1 MSKFQFS
8 AAVMLGAVLFI
19 SACETAKPTQ
29 EARINKDGENYVVSA
44 PIDGFFSYVL
54 IETQMGKI
62 TPKIVDIDYV
72 LADLASYDVVF
83 VGEAHGHVTNH
94 YIQSKL
100 FSGLHK
106 KSPNIALSMEQFE
119 RRQQNIVDQYLASEI
134 GEESLVFDGKA
145 WPHYRSSYRPLVE
158 YAKHNNLP
166 VIAAE
171 IPSNLVSCIS
181 EKGPEFLSS
190 LPDEARSWVA
200 EDLDLEDG
208 AYKDKFYRFMD
219 GAAGHSIA
227 GNQSDEELARKKL
240 NRYAA
245 QVSRDD
251 TMAESI
257 AKHISD
263 NPGRKVFHITGSFHS
278 AEMLGT
284 PERVLSRLPDLK
296 IANIHPILV
305 NDPKNPSFSADD
317 LKQGQY
323 LLLLYPVPK
332 RFVQM
337 KNINA
342 FIKRTQASL
351 DKDTCTY

>member
-1 MSKFQFS
+1 MSKFPLSLAISLS
-8 AAVMLGAVLFI
+8 AALLVA
-19 SACETAKPTQ
+19 ACGTTKPTTQ
-29 EARINKDGENYVVSA
+29 TAISKNGESYVVPEA
-44 PIDGFFSYVL
+44 LGGFSDYVL
-54 IETQMGKI
+54 VETQMGNI
-62 TPKIVDIDYV
+62 APRIVDLDYV
-72 LADLASYDVVF
+72 LADLAAYDVVF

-100 FSGLHK
+100 FSGLHE
-106 KSPNIALSMEQFE
+106 KSANIALSMEQFE
-119 RRQQNIVDQYLASEI
+119 RSQQNIVDQYLASEI

-158 YAKHNNLP
+158 YAKDNKLP

-171 IPSNLVSCIS
+171 VPANIVSCIS
-181 EKGPEFLSS
+181 EKGPEFLGD
-190 LPDEARSWVA
+190 LPDEAQNWVA
-200 EDLDLEDG
+200 KDLDLEDG

-219 GAAGHSIA
+219 AATGHSI
-227 GNQSDEELARKKL
+227 GGDQSDEDIARKKL

-257 AKHISD
+257 AKHITD

-296 IANIHPILV
+296 VANIHPILV
-305 NDPKNPSFSADD
+305 TDPKNPSFSSED
-317 LKQGQY
+317 LKQGRY

-351 DKDTCTY
+351 DKDTCAY